1 MNPSGQNQRNARKAG
16 NYNSNNIMQDYHQ
29 ADSKKPLY
37 RPQGLHNAASNAEIL
52 SYKRAQGNDALQDD
66 DALVQMMSRAKSKD
80 HLHNN
85 NLREKY
91 MLMAGAQRVLQGG
104 RHDRERLIMDRYRR

>member
-1 MNPSGQNQRNARKAG
+1 
-16 NYNSNNIMQDYHQ
+16 
-29 ADSKKPLY
+29 
-37 RPQGLHNAASNAEIL
+37 
-52 SYKRAQGNDALQDD
+52 
-66 DALVQMMSRAKSKD
+66 MSRAKSKD

-104 RHDRERLIMDRYRR
+104 RHDRERLIMDRYRRENTENMPPQGINGPKGQSLDPHKRQLMENNNAIRLRNAQQELHLKYVPSSNSSRNPYQQYIPMS